1 MDNSYKKYLKYKKK
15 YIELKNKL
23 KTNLTHDLIGGNKKS
38 LTIHISGTQ
47 GSGKSTL
54 GEKLIK
60 KYKNKINVF
69 DLDNLASDYNQ
80 TNKDITYQSYLEKI
94 IKKHKGKPIIFVG
107 LNAELC
113 LGLMEDSDIV
123 YELNADYKF
132 YIETSLTTLKQKFF
146 RQISKLENR
155 KEWFFE
161 EWNKNPNSIQ
171 NKLFRFV
178 DLNKWKENNVKCDE
192 LFISKNYIFMDSEE
206 IFNEVCEILDK
217 NL

>member
-1 MDNSYKKYLKYKKK
+1 MDNSYKKYLIYKIK

-192 LFISKNYIFMDSEE
+192 LFISKNYIFMDSED